1 MTTMTTRVRNGLA
14 AASLLAALGFGG
26 TQALARPAVAQA
38 PPTCNPAKCDKDCKA
53 QFGPFAA
60 GYCDP
65 FGGCSCAV

>member
-1 MTTMTTRVRNGLA
+1 MSGIVTKVRNGLV
-14 AASLLAALGFGG
+14 AASLVGALGFGA
-26 TQALARPAVAQA
+26 TQALATPAEA
-38 PPTCNPAKCDKDCKA
+38 AKAAVCSPGQCDKQCKQ